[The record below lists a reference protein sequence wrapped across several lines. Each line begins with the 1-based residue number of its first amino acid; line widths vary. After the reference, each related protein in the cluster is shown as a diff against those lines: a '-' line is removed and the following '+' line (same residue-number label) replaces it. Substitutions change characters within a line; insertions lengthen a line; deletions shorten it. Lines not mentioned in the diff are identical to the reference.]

1 MKLNWGTGI
10 AMVYITFAVSM
21 VGVVFASRKHDPGLV
36 QKDYYE
42 LDLNYQDRLERK
54 QHAAAL
60 TEKPEVSYDAGS
72 HYITFTYQES
82 IKKAS
87 GKTKIFSSATTRD
100 DFTVSFSDGAPLI
113 KDASEL
119 ASGRCHI

>member
-60 TEKPEVSYDAGS
+60 TEKPCG
-72 HYITFTYQES
+72 
-82 IKKAS
+82 
-87 GKTKIFSSATTRD
+87 GCN
-100 DFTVSFSDGAPLI
+100 L
-113 KDASEL
+113 
-119 ASGRCHI
+119 